1 MMRGIVAALVFCTPL
16 LVAAWAAEPLK
27 QPPPTAPK
35 QAVGDFTSSNYAIT
49 FKAPS
54 HAYYCPLPDGWEG
67 SDHGTVV
74 FLTTPKACYGAG
86 YPSSG
91 RGFEPADTPRIEVF
105 YGYDLDDSE
114 DGHKPPSCHES
125 GTALLLGKAVPLCRD
140 TKGGLAIITAEGRY
154 VADQPAMLS
163 VTLVVSPADLPRF
176 LPTFKGVL
184 ASMHPC
190 RDRWEAS
197 DLHGKI
203 VKSGYI
209 GHGPA
214 CPSGQWY

>member
-1 MMRGIVAALVFCTPL
+1 MVRGAMATLICCALL
-16 LVAAWAAEPLK
+16 GSAWAAKPHKE
-27 QPPPTAPK
+27 PPPTPPK
-35 QAVGDFTSSNYAIT
+35 QAVGDFTSTNYAIT
-49 FKAPS
+49 FKPPE

-67 SDHGTVV
+67 SDHGTVM
-74 FLTTPKACYGAG
+74 FLALPKACYGAG

-91 RGFEPADTPRIEVF
+91 RGFEPGDVPRIEVY

-114 DGHKPPSCHES
+114 DNHQSPPCHAA
-125 GTALLLGKAVPLCRD
+125 GTSRLFGRAAPLCRE
-140 TKGGLAIITAEGRY
+140 TKDGLAIITAEGRY

-163 VTLVVSPADLPRF
+163 VTLVVSPADVSRF
-176 LPTFKGVL
+176 LPTFKMVL

-197 DLHGKI
+197 DEHGKI

>member
-1 MMRGIVAALVFCTPL
+1 MVRAAMATLICCVL
-16 LVAAWAAEPLK
+16 LGSAWAAGPLK
-27 QPPPTAPK
+27 EPPPTAPK
-35 QAVGDFTSSNYAIT
+35 RAVGDFTSSNYAIT
-49 FKAPS
+49 LKAPE

-67 SDHGTVV
+67 SDHGTVL
-74 FLTTPKACYGAG
+74 FLALPKACYGAG

-91 RGFEPADTPRIEVF
+91 RGFEPRDVPRIEVY

-114 DGHKPPSCHES
+114 DNHELPPCHTA
-125 GTALLLGKAVPLCRD
+125 GTARLLDKAAPLCRE
-140 TKGGLAIITAEGRY
+140 TKDGLAIITAEGRY
-154 VADQPAMLS
+154 VADQPAVLS
-163 VTLVVSPADLPRF
+163 VTLVVSPTDVSRF
-176 LPTFKGVL
+176 LPTFKMVL

-197 DLHGKI
+197 DEHGKI
-203 VKSGYI
+203 VKFGYI